1 MVEGSTSDSSD
12 GLSGEGDGREAESG
26 AVSGSPTVRR
36 RCVGSARQSSGA
48 VRGGPACCAAL
59 RRERNGGA
67 ESEGDE
73 TDGDA
78 GAPSET
84 TASGRRD
91 ALASRMLSWTA
102 GGFIVMSLRR
112 SSAPITE
119 GTREREL
126 ARGLA
131 RSLSLAALCLVVSG
145 GSGDAAGPAFA
156 ASPGSARLPV
166 PETPARFAM
175 TPAARG
181 TLQTLWRSSV
191 RANEEMVACLGGER
205 GEDGVVRITRVQP
218 LAPASADSA
227 NASAAPSLATCRPP
241 RWFGTVHTHIITS
254 PEGEPYVDFSSPDR
268 DVMARWEQAWRSQ
281 GVFCLLYSGEAAHC
295 VAGDFA
301 AADVSYAPGGG
312 VRVVVSER

>member
-1 MVEGSTSDSSD
+1 
-12 GLSGEGDGREAESG
+12 
-26 AVSGSPTVRR
+26 
-36 RCVGSARQSSGA
+36 
-48 VRGGPACCAAL
+48 
-59 RRERNGGA
+59 
-67 ESEGDE
+67 
-73 TDGDA
+73 
-78 GAPSET
+78 
-84 TASGRRD
+84 
-91 ALASRMLSWTA
+91 
-102 GGFIVMSLRR
+102 MSLRR
-112 SSAPITE
+112 TPARIRSR
-119 GTREREL
+119 TRTLEP
-126 ARGLA
+126 ARGLV
-131 RSLSLAALCLVVSG
+131 RSSALVALCLVVAG

-156 ASPGSARLPV
+156 ASPAMALAAL

-181 TLQTLWRSSV
+181 TLQSLWRSSV
-191 RANEEMVACLGGER
+191 RANEEMVACLGGAR

-301 AADVSYAPGGG
+301 AADVSYAPGGTA
-312 VRVVVSER
+312 RVVVSER